1 MEIEKIKLLLSSPFK
16 GIGIRMW
23 TPEKGSPMVE
33 MFREAAGTNTEKVA
47 AEFPAR
53 ARLQQLVRT
62 QL

>member
-1 MEIEKIKLLLSSPFK
+1 MEIERIKLLSSPFK
-16 GIGIRMW
+16 GIGIIMW
-23 TPEKGSPMVE
+23 IPEKGSPMVE

-47 AEFPAR
+47 AEFPGR

>member
-1 MEIEKIKLLLSSPFK
+1 
-16 GIGIRMW
+16 MW
-23 TPEKGSPMVE
+23 IPEKGSPMVE

-47 AEFPAR
+47 AEFPGR